1 MGSTSFSN
9 YPIGLPQSEEHPE
22 VSGCQISLDDN
33 LLVCGDRNGIRHAIQ
48 TKAFKGRSC
57 GIDCVYRLQAY
68 PRHHPMALEITQVRL
83 ANADF
88 PRMPTPQ
95 VLESHILTSSP
106 NRSHFG
112 VASSVFCGIRNKKCE
127 APFCYPRTPR
137 QTQSGGMLAL
147 ALTVVKRLIKTH
159 SKTFCEMSKLP
170 RNCHFPLVIHT
181 IRPY

>member
-33 LLVCGDRNGIRHAIQ
+33 LLVCGDRNGIRHAVQI
-48 TKAFKGRSC
+48 KAFKVRSC

-68 PRHHPMALEITQVRL
+68 PRHHPMALEITLMRL

-112 VASSVFCGIRNKKCE
+112 VASSVFGAFAARNAKRHF
-127 APFCYPRTPR
+127 ATPNA
-137 QTQSGGMLAL
+137 QTNPEWWYVSSGFNSCQA
-147 ALTVVKRLIKTH
+147 TH
-159 SKTFCEMSKLP
+159 MTLF
-170 RNCHFPLVIHT
+170 RNVLGDK
-181 IRPY
+181 

>member
-33 LLVCGDRNGIRHAIQ
+33 LLVCGDRNSIPHAIQ
-48 TKAFKGRSC
+48 IKAFKGRSC

-106 NRSHFG
+106 NEVIRTHFG
-112 VASSVFCGIRNKKCE
+112 VASSVFGAFVTRNAKRRY
-127 APFCYPRTPR
+127 YPKTPR

-147 ALTVVKRLIKTH
+147 ALTVVKQLI
-159 SKTFCEMSKLP
+159 
-170 RNCHFPLVIHT
+170 
-181 IRPY
+181 